1 MRMGTIRERGDS
13 MAGNTSQPSIKR
25 VWGIAKSPELKL
37 TDEELHLLVQAHTGK
52 DSIKA
57 LNKRELQTVIRVLGN
72 MKDSAK
78 KSERGRNRYSGSEV
92 TENQRKK
99 IYKLTQELGWDKPAR
114 VNGMCQKMF
123 GVSAVEWLNYQQCS
137 KLIEALTSKAASV
150 RKEKESKTTTT
161 KETYTSERWGKEGG
175 TTIHQISFTV
185 DISKIK
191 DLPLLYKLIDELKD
205 AQNRT
210 DSPTPATT

>member
-1 MRMGTIRERGDS
+1 ME
-13 MAGNTSQPSIKR
+13 ASIKK

-57 LNKRELQTVIRVLGN
+57 LNKRELQTVIRVLGG

-78 KSERGRNRYSGSEV
+78 KSERGRSRYSGNEA

-99 IYKLTQELGWDKPAR
+99 IYRLSQELGWDKPAR
-114 VNGMCQKMF
+114 VDGMCRKMF

-137 KLIEALTSKAASV
+137 KLIEALKSMAK
-150 RKEKESKTTTT
+150 RQKEKE
-161 KETYTSERWGKEGG
+161 GQDEGL
-175 TTIHQISFTV
+175 Q
-185 DISKIK
+185 
-191 DLPLLYKLIDELKD
+191 
-205 AQNRT
+205 A
-210 DSPTPATT
+210 DSDCQE